1 MAAPLLS
8 PDGHVSIGADPQSFE
23 SPHAESTIAGQFAAL
38 EATRMSIDTTRPA
51 QGHPPAEQAP
61 GQLAPVTLDAQ
72 DADIPQEE
80 DDDGLVSTSA
90 DLASVF
96 DGVESADQLFSS
108 ITHTVGDRDYTLSQI
123 VAGFAAQPE
132 AAELAAQ
139 RETHQDTLAQESQAH
154 RVALDS
160 AMDQVTTLLSDLE
173 SKLNADENPQYLAQ
187 LLHRDP
193 VAYQAKSLEIQTRKA
208 TLNNAQ
214 LEKDRINEAK
224 DRQLQQEEGQYL
236 AVQNQKLAQRF
247 PEWSDA
253 EQGPII
259 QGKLKSYAT
268 SVGFRPEELSAI
280 TDHRFLLVLRD
291 AAMGNAIQKTGVK
304 AIRDA
309 KLRKLPA
316 PASRPGARGD
326 IPGAREQ
333 KMSGRA
339 ASFQKQQRDGTV
351 DSTAAVFAGL
361 LE

>member
-8 PDGHVSIGADPQSFE
+8 PDGHVSIGADPQAFE

-61 GQLAPVTLDAQ
+61 GQLAPVTLDALIDSTSADTKWSK

-139 RETHQDTLAQESQAH
+139 RETFQDTLAQESQAH
-154 RVALDS
+154 RVALDG

-236 AVQNQKLAQRF
+236 AVQN
-247 PEWSDA
+247 
-253 EQGPII
+253 
-259 QGKLKSYAT
+259 
-268 SVGFRPEELSAI
+268 
-280 TDHRFLLVLRD
+280 RFLLVLRD

-351 DSTAAVFAGL
+351 DSTAAVFAGV